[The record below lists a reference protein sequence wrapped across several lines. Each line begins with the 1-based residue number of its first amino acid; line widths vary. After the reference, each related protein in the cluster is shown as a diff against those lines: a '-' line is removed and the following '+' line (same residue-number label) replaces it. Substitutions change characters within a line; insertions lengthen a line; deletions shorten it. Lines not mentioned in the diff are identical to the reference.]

1 MTGPGRSRRFVDIR
15 SPSSRLAGV
24 RRMVDI
30 GCAADRNTAQSALP
44 DMAPATGPISTH
56 TTQSSQP
63 FPKGVRPNADIQRF
77 NNRPNA
83 DFQSIAG

>member
-56 TTQSSQP
+56 TTLSRL
-63 FPKGVRPNADIQRF
+63 RPSEKADLR
-77 NNRPNA
+77 NTR
-83 DFQSIAG
+83 